1 MTLLQIRNKYHLSQI
16 ETAKSLNIPLR
27 TYIRYEKNDEYGSF
41 LKRES
46 MIKTL
51 VDKYEITENKGVL
64 SLEQIRDVLVALFEN
79 EYKGKID
86 FCYLFGSYAKGYAKD
101 ASDIDLCISTSLTGL
116 NFIGLSETIRNMLHK
131 KIDLVRFNT
140 LSNNLELL
148 SEIMKDGIKI
158 YG

>member
-86 FCYLFGSYAKGYAKD
+86 FCYLFGSYAKGYAKNV
-101 ASDIDLCISTSLTGL
+101 SDVDLCISTSLTGL
-116 NFIGLSETIRNMLHK
+116 NFIGLSETIRNVLHK